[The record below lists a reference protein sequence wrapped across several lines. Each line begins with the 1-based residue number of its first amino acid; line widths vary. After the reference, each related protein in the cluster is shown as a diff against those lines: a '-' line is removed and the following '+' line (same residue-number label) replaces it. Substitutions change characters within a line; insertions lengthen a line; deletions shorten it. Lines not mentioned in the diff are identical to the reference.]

1 MIKFAPLKVV
11 EIQRLF
17 DSIVREKNWLAG
29 PRINSFKKQ
38 TQNSYD
44 PQIDVLILPTPNDST
59 KVHSDIYINLQ
70 SKISYKN

>member
-11 EIQRLF
+11 EIQQF
-17 DSIVREKNWLAG
+17 H
-29 PRINSFKKQ
+29 RINSFKKQ
-38 TQNSYD
+38 TQNSND
-44 PQIDVLILPTPNDST
+44 PQIDVLILPTSNDST